1 MRNIPDNYQDFF
13 YLIQKIGLSPVRG
26 LFWLLFLKKGSK
38 LPFIGSMVKIISPS
52 KLKFGGMC
60 FLGRNSYIDAYSR
73 SGIDIGNNVT
83 IRENSHIQC
92 RSGLGPA
99 GEGLK
104 VGNNTYIGPNCKIGV
119 GGLIEIGQNVQI
131 GFSVAIN
138 SESHISYDGSYTTGK
153 ASRVGV
159 RIGNDV
165 WIGDSVV
172 ILDGVIIGAR
182 STVGAGSVVTK
193 DVLPNTT
200 VAGVP
205 AKKLGS

>member
-1 MRNIPDNYQDFF
+1 MRNVPDNYHDFI
-13 YLIQKIGLSPVRG
+13 YIVQKIGLSPLRG
-26 LFWLLFLKKGSK
+26 FFWLLFLKKGSK

-52 KLKFGGMC
+52 KLKFGSMC
-60 FLGRNSYIDAYSR
+60 FLGRNSYIDAHSIL
-73 SGIDIGNNVT
+73 GIDIGNNVT

-119 GGLIEIGQNVQI
+119 GGKIEIGTDVQI

-138 SESHISYDGSYTTGK
+138 SESHIFSDGSYTTGK
-153 ASRVGV
+153 ISRIGV
-159 RIGNDV
+159 RIENNV
-165 WIGDSVV
+165 WIGDGVV
-172 ILDGVIIGAR
+172 ILDGVTIGAR
-182 STVGAGSVVTK
+182 STIGAGSVVTK
-193 DVLPNTT
+193 DVLADSM

-205 AKKLGS
+205 AKKLA